1 MGWTLT
7 DDVGA
12 YRAAADGLLRSEP
25 ERNTVLLSVLASL
38 TRLGQAAFGAA
49 PLLGWWPQDGAPR
62 AAVLQT
68 PPRPMLLTALPG
80 ESAGQLARAL
90 ADRGAA
96 LADRGPALSGVNGPE
111 ADVTAL
117 AAVWRDLTGASGRTH
132 QRQRLYRLGALVPP
146 EPAPDGTARLA
157 TVADAAVAGSWYA
170 AFAAE
175 TGQVEAVDDVVTDRL
190 HRGQL
195 LLWEVAG
202 KPVSMAGLTDVLAG
216 VARVGPV
223 YTPPGRRDSGYGGA
237 VTAAI
242 SELAFSRG
250 AESVILFTDLANPA
264 SNSLYRKL
272 GYEPVEDRMVVVFGA
287 RGRF

>member
-80 ESAGQLARAL
+80 ESAGQLAQAL
-90 ADRGAA
+90 ADRGAS
-96 LADRGPALSGVNGPE
+96 LSGVNGPE

-117 AAVWRDLTGASGRTH
+117 AVAWRGLTGANGRTH

-146 EPAPDGTARLA
+146 DPAPAGAPRIA
-157 TVADAAVAGSWYA
+157 AAADAAVVGSWFA
-170 AFAAE
+170 AFAVE
-175 TGQVEAVDDVVTDRL
+175 TGQADAADEVVTDRL
-190 HRGQL
+190 ERGRIM
-195 LLWEVAG
+195 LWEVAG
-202 KPVSMAGLTDVLAG
+202 EPVSMAGLTDVLAG

-223 YTPPGRRDSGYGGA
+223 YTPGDRRDRGYGGA
-237 VTAAI
+237 VTAAV
-242 SELAFSRG
+242 SALALARG
-250 AESVILFTDLANPA
+250 AGSVILFTDLANPA

-272 GYEPVEDRMVVVFGA
+272 GYEPAEDRVVVVFDT
-287 RGRF
+287 

>member
-12 YRAAADGLLRSEP
+12 YRAAVGELLSSEP

-38 TRLGQAAFGAA
+38 TRLGPAAFGDADA
-49 PLLGWWPQDGAPR
+49 LFGWWPRDGAPR

-96 LADRGPALSGVNGPE
+96 LADRGAALSGVNGPE

-175 TGQVEAVDDVVTDRL
+175 TARWRPWMTWSPTGCT
-190 HRGQL
+190 
-195 LLWEVAG
+195 EV
-202 KPVSMAGLTDVLAG
+202 SCCS
-216 VARVGPV
+216 
-223 YTPPGRRDSGYGGA
+223 GRWR
-237 VTAAI
+237 
-242 SELAFSRG
+242 
-250 AESVILFTDLANPA
+250 AN
-264 SNSLYRKL
+264 R
-272 GYEPVEDRMVVVFGA
+272 R
-287 RGRF
+287 

>member
-12 YRAAADGLLRSEP
+12 YRAAAGALLGSEA

-38 TRLGQAAFGAA
+38 TRPGPAAFGAA
-49 PLLGWWPQDGAPR
+49 APLFGWWPRDGAPR

-96 LADRGPALSGVNGPE
+96 LPGVNGPE

-117 AAVWRDLTGASGRTH
+117 AAAWRDLTGASGRTH

-157 TVADAAVAGSWYA
+157 TVADAAVASSWYA

-175 TGQVEAVDDVVTDRL
+175 TGQAEAVDHVVTDRL

-223 YTPPGRRDSGYGGA
+223 YTPPGRRGSGYGGA

-242 SELAFSRG
+242 SRLAFARG
-250 AESVILFTDLANPA
+250 AGSVILFTDLANPA

-272 GYEPVEDRMVVVFGA
+272 GYEPVEDRVVVVFGA
-287 RGRF
+287 

>member
-12 YRAAADGLLRSEP
+12 YRAAVGELLSSEP

-38 TRLGQAAFGAA
+38 TRLGPAAFGDAA
-49 PLLGWWPQDGAPR
+49 PLFGWWPRDGAPR

-287 RGRF
+287 

>member
-96 LADRGPALSGVNGPE
+96 LADRGAALSGVNGPE

-157 TVADAAVAGSWYA
+157 TVADAAAAGSWYA

-175 TGQVEAVDDVVTDRL
+175 TGQVEAVDDVV
-190 HRGQL
+190 
-195 LLWEVAG
+195 
-202 KPVSMAGLTDVLAG
+202 TDVLAG

-242 SELAFSRG
+242 SELALSRG

-272 GYEPVEDRMVVVFGA
+272 GYEAVEDRMVVVFGA
-287 RGRF
+287 

>member
-12 YRAAADGLLRSEP
+12 YRAAVGELLSSEP

-38 TRLGQAAFGAA
+38 TRLGPAAFGDAA
-49 PLLGWWPQDGAPR
+49 PLFGWWPRDGAPR

-68 PPRPMLLTALPG
+68 PPQPMLLTALPG

-157 TVADAAVAGSWYA
+157 
-170 AFAAE
+170 
-175 TGQVEAVDDVVTDRL
+175 
-190 HRGQL
+190 
-195 LLWEVAG
+195 
-202 KPVSMAGLTDVLAG
+202 G

-242 SELAFSRG
+242 SELALSRG

-272 GYEPVEDRMVVVFGA
+272 GYEAVEDRMVVVFGA
-287 RGRF
+287 